1 MNLDAKK
8 LELVQLI
15 LNIDQP
21 KLLERVSLLIKKG
34 EVDWWDDLPL
44 SVQQSIDNG
53 LADANHGK
61 VIPHQEIMNEIK
73 QQYGLRKDQ

>member
-1 MNLDAKK
+1 MNMDAKK

-15 LNIDQP
+15 LNIYQP

-53 LADANHGK
+53 VADANHGK
-61 VIPHQEIMNEIK
+61 AIPHQDIMNEIK
-73 QQYGLRKDQ
+73 QKYGLRKDQ

>member
-21 KLLERVSLLIKKG
+21 KLLERVSQLIKKG

-53 LADANHGK
+53 VADANHCK

>member
-1 MNLDAKK
+1 MNLDSKK

-21 KLLERVSLLIKKG
+21 KLLERVSLLIKQG

-44 SVQQSIDNG
+44 SVQKSIDAG
-53 LADANHGK
+53 LADANLGK
-61 VIPHQEIMNEIK
+61 GIPHQDVMNEIQ
-73 QQYGLRKDQ
+73 QQYGLRKKQ